1 MNEHRSRHGSR
12 LVLATVLT
20 TAAFLLAACGSSG
33 SATSTSTTGAASTA
47 SAAPGVGSP
56 SAAII
61 AQAKSEGTVVW
72 YAGFGATDLTPIGN
86 AFTKQ
91 YGIKVQI
98 VAQPSG
104 ELEPKVSAAEQ
115 SGSEQADVLTAPYSP
130 FFTTGFASGVVKP
143 ITASLPGIASTY
155 PASAFSDN
163 GKFAANTIIPVL
175 MAYNSNDIPAADL
188 PKTYADLGKPYFKG
202 KIAAFDPSLS
212 IGGVEFYDAILR
224 KYGQST
230 LNAIGSNMIKFYS
243 SPAAVL
249 QAVAS
254 GEQPITISAT
264 AGAVAA
270 LTNSGAPLKTIAPP
284 FQVVTEFGSAETGH
298 APHPAAAKLL
308 LSWIYSSAGQ
318 EAINQVELSG
328 SPLQPESL
336 PASFDPGDPAS
347 AVKNK
352 TMILSVLHA

>member
-1 MNEHRSRHGSR
+1 MNEHRTRHGSR
-12 LVLATVLT
+12 IALAAVLT
-20 TAAFLLAACGSSG
+20 TAAFLLAACGSAG
-33 SATSTSTTGAASTA
+33 SATSTSTAGAAGTA
-47 SAAPGVGSP
+47 SAAPGVGAP
-56 SAAII
+56 SSAVI
-61 AQAKSEGTVVW
+61 AKAKSEGTVVW
-72 YAGFGATDLTPIGN
+72 YAGFGATDLSPIGD

-91 YGIKVQI
+91 YGITVQI
-98 VAQPSG
+98 VAQPGS
-104 ELEPKVSAAEQ
+104 ELETKVSAAEQ
-115 SGSEQADVLTAPYSP
+115 SGSEQADVITAAYSP
-130 FFTTGFASGVVKP
+130 FFTTGFTSGVVKP
-143 ITASLPGIASTY
+143 ITASLPNIASTY
-155 PASAFSDN
+155 PSSALSDN

-188 PKTYADLGKPYFKG
+188 PKTYADLGKAYFKG

-224 KYGQST
+224 HYGQTT

-270 LTNSGAPLKTIAPP
+270 LTKSGAPLKTIAPP
-284 FQVVTEFGSAETGH
+284 FQVATEFGSVETGH
-298 APHPAAAKLL
+298 APHPAAAQLF

-318 EAINQVELSG
+318 KAINQVELSG

-336 PASFDPGDPAS
+336 PASIDTGNPAS
-347 AVKNK
+347 AVKNQA
-352 TMILSVLHA
+352 MILRVLHA